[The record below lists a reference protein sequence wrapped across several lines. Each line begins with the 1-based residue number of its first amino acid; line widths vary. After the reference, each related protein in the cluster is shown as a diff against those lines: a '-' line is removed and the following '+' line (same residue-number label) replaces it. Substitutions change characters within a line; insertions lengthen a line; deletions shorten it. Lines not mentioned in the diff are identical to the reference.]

1 MKANLFGLTLVVIL
15 TIQTCQSLETET
27 SEERRAKCKY
37 RLHRQWCFAYFF
49 YNLFI
54 LLSVLPI
61 FQVIRFPVSIFL
73 NTYVCTTKKSRKF
86 LIFLSFFRM
95 MAAQVPIEM
104 VLAIQ
109 GKCLYKNDRF
119 KNVMYLIFY
128 VLYCVFFSE
137 ECSSKGGTSDGSCAS
152 GFGVCCVCMHQNT
165 LYYWKPKYLKANSSA
180 FLSGIL
186 ARILKCF

>member
-37 RLHRQWCFAYFF
+37 RVHRQWCFAYFF

-73 NTYVCTTKKSRKF
+73 NTYVVCTTKKSRKF

-119 KNVMYLIFY
+119 KNVMYLINLLCFILRLFQRRMFLKRWNLRWLLCQWIWGLLC
-128 VLYCVFFSE
+128 LYA
-137 ECSSKGGTSDGSCAS
+137 SKYTI
-152 GFGVCCVCMHQNT
+152 
-165 LYYWKPKYLKANSSA
+165 LLKT
-180 FLSGIL
+180 
-186 ARILKCF
+186 